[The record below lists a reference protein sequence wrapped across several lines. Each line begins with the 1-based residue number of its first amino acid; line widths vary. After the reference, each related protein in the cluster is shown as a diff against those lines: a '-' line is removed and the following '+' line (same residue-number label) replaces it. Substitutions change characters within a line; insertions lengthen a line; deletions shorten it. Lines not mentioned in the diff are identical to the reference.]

1 MLIAFPGRQSGSA
14 PRRSGVS
21 ANRTPT
27 TRKVGRPSR
36 PSLAAPRPPRAGGT
50 VSARTGQRS
59 SRTRTNGR
67 SAPPGGG
74 GTRGEGRLLALSLQS
89 AAGLTAA
96 TSETETNPSHPRCGR
111 SPRPRHTR
119 GPGRVAPRARMAQR
133 AGARAADPPRG
144 GTTQRPRPAQ
154 APGEAPCT
162 RGLCHPT
169 PLPETLGVGRFPEF
183 RPLRVLEK

>member
-36 PSLAAPRPPRAGGT
+36 PSLAAPRPPGAGGT
-50 VSARTGQRS
+50 VSARTGPCS
-59 SRTRTNGR
+59 SRKRTNGR

-154 APGEAPCT
+154 VPGEAPA
-162 RGLCHPT
+162 
-169 PLPETLGVGRFPEF
+169 LGVYATPPHYP
-183 RPLRVLEK
+183 RPSESGGFQNSDLYGF